1 MPFCIFVTIAEL
13 QGMEQDENSVISGLP
28 CLCED
33 CLLSVICLCEQASK
47 RKQTKYEKLFLPGI
61 FPLVGSFRTCAAV
74 FHFPTALKGQ
84 DGVGGEA
91 DN

>member
-33 CLLSVICLCEQASK
+33 CLLSVICLCEQAM
-47 RKQTKYEKLFLPGI
+47 
-61 FPLVGSFRTCAAV
+61 
-74 FHFPTALKGQ
+74 
-84 DGVGGEA
+84 
-91 DN
+91 